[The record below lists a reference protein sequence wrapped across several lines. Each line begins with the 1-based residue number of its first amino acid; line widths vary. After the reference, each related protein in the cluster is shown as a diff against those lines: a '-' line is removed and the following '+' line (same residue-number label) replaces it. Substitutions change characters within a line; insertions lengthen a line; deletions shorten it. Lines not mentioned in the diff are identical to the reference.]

1 MKNEN
6 NIYGYV
12 RVSSIERLG
21 RDYEKRTGKAEIS
34 DGETIN
40 EYAKLEQENIKNR
53 KRGY

>member
-21 RDYEKRTGKAEIS
+21 RDYEKRRDCEKKS
-34 DGETIN
+34 VNLIN
-40 EYAKLEQENIKNR
+40 
-53 KRGY
+53 

>member
-21 RDYEKRTGKAEIS
+21 RDYEKR
-34 DGETIN
+34 
-40 EYAKLEQENIKNR
+40 
-53 KRGY
+53 KRL

>member
-21 RDYEKRTGKAEIS
+21 RDYEKRR
-34 DGETIN
+34 ETM
-40 EYAKLEQENIKNR
+40 KKSL
-53 KRGY
+53 

>member
-21 RDYEKRTGKAEIS
+21 RDYEKRRLCTESASLLRNHIYS
-34 DGETIN
+34 DG
-40 EYAKLEQENIKNR
+40 Q
-53 KRGY
+53 

>member
-21 RDYEKRTGKAEIS
+21 RDYEKR
-34 DGETIN
+34 
-40 EYAKLEQENIKNR
+40 
-53 KRGY
+53 RGCRTKTASNPMAVIHGLHGIAAIFL

>member
-21 RDYEKRTGKAEIS
+21 RDYEKGAVAPKTATNPMAEIHALH
-34 DGETIN
+34 GI
-40 EYAKLEQENIKNR
+40 AAIVF
-53 KRGY
+53 

>member
-21 RDYEKRTGKAEIS
+21 RDYEKRRSCRTVDLLGRPE
-34 DGETIN
+34 
-40 EYAKLEQENIKNR
+40 R
-53 KRGY
+53 

>member
-21 RDYEKRTGKAEIS
+21 RDYEKRRGYALKVHSLLRNHIYS
-34 DGETIN
+34 DG
-40 EYAKLEQENIKNR
+40 Q
-53 KRGY
+53 

>member
-21 RDYEKRTGKAEIS
+21 RDYEKRRLC
-34 DGETIN
+34 ETVS
-40 EYAKLEQENIKNR
+40 KSV
-53 KRGY
+53 

>member
-21 RDYEKRTGKAEIS
+21 RDYEKRRICTES
-34 DGETIN
+34 
-40 EYAKLEQENIKNR
+40 EYSSS
-53 KRGY
+53 

>member
-21 RDYEKRTGKAEIS
+21 RDYEKRRYALKVHSLLRNHIYS
-34 DGETIN
+34 DG
-40 EYAKLEQENIKNR
+40 Q
-53 KRGY
+53 

>member
-21 RDYEKRTGKAEIS
+21 RDFLRNHIYS
-34 DGETIN
+34 DG
-40 EYAKLEQENIKNR
+40 Q
-53 KRGY
+53 